1 MMFRV
6 HNATG
11 YSLKFENLMVQT
23 DGGWPSW
30 KIQMIIITKQDQPL
44 SVHVINSKKQ
54 LTLQFYWLVGHVE
67 YEGHWNKSNNKNNR
81 IKSQWQIAFPPPP
94 PAFACSPFLLSI
106 WVKYY
111 LGFTGSFP
119 HTKLSKQN
127 KHYIVTILPVHCT
140 CHAGNNKAI
149 NSKSAGS
156 AGGRV
161 STHEKTLK

>member
-1 MMFRV
+1 MHFAQSRSCVKNLKLVNSMQMMFRV

-54 LTLQFYWLVGHVE
+54 LILQFYWLVGHVE

-81 IKSQWQIAFPPPP
+81 IKSQWQIAPPPP
-94 PAFACSPFLLSI
+94 PSFCLFSFFAQYMGQIHHTNLYVHRKTTLDSQAVFLI
-106 WVKYY
+106 QNC
-111 LGFTGSFP
+111 
-119 HTKLSKQN
+119 QN
-127 KHYIVTILPVHCT
+127 KTNT
-140 CHAGNNKAI
+140 
-149 NSKSAGS
+149 
-156 AGGRV
+156 
-161 STHEKTLK
+161 T